1 MLWKTGRR
9 PTSTTTTAC
18 WIASPRRSYKIDTT
32 SCKYTKNIL
41 RIRVSVYIYIHISY
55 LSIYIYI
62 HIISIYIYTYIY
74 MYIYIHV
81 YIYILSISNKYI
93 YTGLDHL
100 VQRFETDS
108 HWPTGFELEPCPGV
122 PGEDE
127 RTEGAEGRGWPM
139 GRCTELVVD
148 DYIIS
153 LYNPNYRRCPSF
165 ITHIISPYFCW
176 FRLPY
181 MMGFIQVPI
190 VDGYIYIIISP
201 YNPLRFKLIT
211 NYYS

>member
-1 MLWKTGRR
+1 MIWWKEVTSVTSPLGSPLDVSSASFWGWSCWMLWKTGRR

-41 RIRVSVYIYIHISY
+41 RIRVSVYTYTHIISIY
-55 LSIYIYI
+55 LSIYIYTY
-62 HIISIYIYTYIY
+62 HIYLYIYI
-74 MYIYIHV
+74 YIYIHV
-81 YIYILSISNKYI
+81 YIYTCIYIYILSISNKYI

-148 DYIIS
+148 DYII
-153 LYNPNYRRCPSF
+153 P
-165 ITHIISPYFCW
+165 IHIIY
-176 FRLPY
+176 RMTLY
-181 MMGFIQVPI
+181 
-190 VDGYIYIIISP
+190 
-201 YNPLRFKLIT
+201 
-211 NYYS
+211 

>member
-1 MLWKTGRR
+1 MIWWKEVTSVTSPSGSPLDVSSASFWGWSCWMLWKTGRR

-41 RIRVSVYIYIHISY
+41 RIRVSDIYIYISYISLSIYIHIC
-55 LSIYIYI
+55 IYIYA
-62 HIISIYIYTYIY
+62 T
-74 MYIYIHV
+74 V
-81 YIYILSISNKYI
+81 SISNKYI

-100 VQRFETDS
+100 VQRFEPDS

-127 RTEGAEGRGWPM
+127 RTEGAEGRRWPM

-148 DYIIS
+148 DYII
-153 LYNPNYRRCPSF
+153 P
-165 ITHIISPYFCW
+165 IHIIY
-176 FRLPY
+176 RMTLY
-181 MMGFIQVPI
+181 
-190 VDGYIYIIISP
+190 
-201 YNPLRFKLIT
+201 
-211 NYYS
+211 